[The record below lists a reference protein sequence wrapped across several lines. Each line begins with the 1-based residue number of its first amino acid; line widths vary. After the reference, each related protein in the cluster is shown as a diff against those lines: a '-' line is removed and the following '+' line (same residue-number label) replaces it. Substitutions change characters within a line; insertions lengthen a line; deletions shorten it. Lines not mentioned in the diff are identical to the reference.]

1 MYNEVFIN
9 TLSERLNEVQEFLK
23 DPKSDFYSTVASILY
38 GKKYEECC
46 EFNADGTANIEGK
59 ELRHKVKQM
68 MIPIALECGG
78 LVIEENKNMS
88 TIIDKDIEELL
99 EKIKRKASDDFY
111 SYKECY
117 DEFEFMSKHIDTSE
131 IAKMLY
137 KYYKDECR
145 KAREEFNN
153 RRG

>member
-1 MYNEVFIN
+1 
-9 TLSERLNEVQEFLK
+9 
-23 DPKSDFYSTVASILY
+23 
-38 GKKYEECC
+38 
-46 EFNADGTANIEGK
+46 
-59 ELRHKVKQM
+59 
-68 MIPIALECGG
+68 
-78 LVIEENKNMS
+78 MS

-111 SYKECY
+111 SYEECY

-145 KAREEFNN
+145 KAREKFIN